1 MNSKGRPLTE
11 AEQKALREASEAR
24 YDIQTGITRNALR
37 ALKKRFGYDLP
48 SHIYSTQGFGVVSGQ
63 DAKLIQLHAAVR
75 DGQREVISYIARIL
89 NSDDE

>member
-11 AEQKALREASEAR
+11 DEQKALREASEAR
-24 YDIQTGITRNALR
+24 YDIQTGITRSALR

-48 SHIYSTQGFGVVSGQ
+48 SHIYSTQGFGVVGGQ

>member
-1 MNSKGRPLTE
+1 MNSNSRPLTE
-11 AEQKALREASEAR
+11 DEQKAILRAKELRAYIANGVSKS
-24 YDIQTGITRNALR
+24 ALR
-37 ALKKRFGYDLP
+37 ALKERFGYDLP
-48 SHIYSTQGFGVVSGQ
+48 SHIYSTQGFGVVGGQ